1 MENFKQKLR
10 NISCFVFDLDGV
22 LTDGT
27 ILIMNDE
34 QYRNM
39 NMKDGYAL
47 KEATNAGYKVFVIS
61 GGRAISAEKRLNYL
75 KVTEFLF
82 SVEDKKKALQ
92 KLMKKHK
99 LKRENVLYMGDDIP
113 DVAPM
118 KLCGVIT
125 CPADAVSEIKN
136 ISIYVSDKKGGDG
149 CARDVIEQVMRLHG
163 KWFKPDNK

>member
-1 MENFKQKLR
+1 
-10 NISCFVFDLDGV
+10 
-22 LTDGT
+22 
-27 ILIMNDE
+27 
-34 QYRNM
+34 
-39 NMKDGYAL
+39 
-47 KEATNAGYKVFVIS
+47 
-61 GGRAISAEKRLNYL
+61 
-75 KVTEFLF
+75 VTEFLF